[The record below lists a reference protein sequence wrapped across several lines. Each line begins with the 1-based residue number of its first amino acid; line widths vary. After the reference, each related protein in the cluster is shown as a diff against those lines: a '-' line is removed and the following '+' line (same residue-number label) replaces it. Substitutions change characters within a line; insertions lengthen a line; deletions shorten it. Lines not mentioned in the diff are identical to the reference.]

1 MRSFILQAHSK
12 EVFMKAYVITS
23 GTIFGVL
30 TIAHLLR
37 IALEN
42 RQLAADPAYI
52 LITLAS
58 AMLAVWAWRVL
69 RRSKR

>member
-1 MRSFILQAHSK
+1 
-12 EVFMKAYVITS
+12 MKAYVILS
-23 GTIFGVL
+23 GAIFGLL

-42 RQLAADPAYI
+42 RHLATDPAFI

-58 AMLAVWAWRVL
+58 ATLCVWACFVL
-69 RRSKR
+69 RRLNR

>member
-1 MRSFILQAHSK
+1 MHSFILQAHSK

-23 GTIFGVL
+23 GGIFGVL

-42 RQLAADPAYI
+42 RQLATDPAYI

-58 AMLAVWAWRVL
+58 AALAVWAGFVL